1 MSALRSDALLA
12 WAMLRGSPRSERW
25 RLALTALGAAL
36 GTCFALAAAVVAV
49 IGTRYGSGPPRY
61 TNGLLNE
68 GGLRPGVIT
77 ALLLL
82 IVPVLAFVGQC
93 TRIGAVQ
100 RERRFAALRLA
111 GATPRQVRRIGA
123 LETAAACGLG
133 SLAGMT
139 GFLVLRAVL
148 HAGQRAGGGGDGPQQ
163 RALTWP
169 TDVPVPWAAFLAVVL
184 GLPLLA
190 TLEAWFTL
198 RRAATD
204 PLGAAV
210 RRRRPRRF
218 RRVGML
224 PGPLALLAATGLVLM
239 AMSRDIGPD
248 TPFFPATGLALPL
261 YLFGLLTS
269 SAGMAAAMGRL
280 ASRSGRPA
288 LMIAGKRL
296 RADPWA
302 ASRAHTA
309 VMLAALI
316 GVGYLTVR
324 RVALGALR
332 ADPDNDT
339 DYLAFYIG
347 GYDLAGLALLI
358 GVAVTISGLAVSV
371 AESLTARRRTLAALA
386 AAGTPR
392 KVLRRAVLLETAL
405 PLAPAIALSVACGL
419 AITVPFLA
427 AGAWSARPLLE
438 AVLIAGGLLAASLL
452 ATAASL
458 PLLRYSVHPAQLRYE

>member
-12 WAMLRGSPRSERW
+12 WAMLGGSPRSERW
-25 RLALTALGAAL
+25 RLALTGLGAAL
-36 GTCFALAAAVVAV
+36 GTGFALAAAVVAV
-49 IGTRYGSGPPRY
+49 IGTRYGGGPPSY

-93 TRIGAVQ
+93 TRIGALQ

-123 LETAAACGLG
+123 LETAAACGVG
-133 SLAGMT
+133 SLAGLT
-139 GFLVLRAVL
+139 GFLALRLVL
-148 HAGQRAGGGGDGPQQ
+148 HAGQQAGGGDGGPQQ

-218 RRVGML
+218 RRVRLL
-224 PGPLALLAATGLVLM
+224 PGPLALLAATGLLLM
-239 AMSRDIGPD
+239 AMSRKLGPD
-248 TPFFPATGLALPL
+248 TPFFAATGLVLPL

-324 RVALGALR
+324 RVALDALR
-332 ADPDNDT
+332 AEPEHHPD
-339 DYLAFYIG
+339 LAFYVG
-347 GYDLAGLALLI
+347 GYNLAGLALLI

-405 PLAPAIALSVACGL
+405 PLAPAIVLSAACGL
-419 AITVPFLA
+419 AVTGPFLVA
-427 AGAWSARPLLE
+427 RAWSARPLLE
-438 AVLIAGGLLAASLL
+438 AALLAGGLLAASLL